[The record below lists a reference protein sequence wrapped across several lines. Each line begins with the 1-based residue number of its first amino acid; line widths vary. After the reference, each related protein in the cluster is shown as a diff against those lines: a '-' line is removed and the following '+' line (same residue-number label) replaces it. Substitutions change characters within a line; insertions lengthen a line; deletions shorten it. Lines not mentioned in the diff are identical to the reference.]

1 MGMAERSIVLFGQ
14 GKGAS
19 LNRRALIGG
28 VTIALVG
35 LVGVARAR
43 PDLRQSGLDYPR
55 VFKVI
60 DRIWRAQNLTAQ
72 TLKLGLLDTKALRA
86 DVALSGKVWMTTGF
100 VAYCQTEAQVAAWF
114 CQALV
119 GLRTKADGAALDR
132 AALAVLVLVGYDPR
146 EALKLW
152 SRWAATKQ
160 LNNSSRFTDVPITP
174 DRLQALRGEIEKLG
188 YLI

>member
-1 MGMAERSIVLFGQ
+1 MGKAERSIVLSRQ

-35 LVGVARAR
+35 LVGVASAR
-43 PDLRQSGLDYPR
+43 PNLLQSGTDYAR

-60 DRIWRAQNLTAQ
+60 DRIWRAQNLPAE
-72 TLKLGLLDTKALRA
+72 TLKLGLLDSKAMRA
-86 DVALSGKVWMTTGF
+86 DVALTGKVLMTIGF
-100 VAYCQTEAQVAAWF
+100 VATCETDAQVAAWF

-119 GLRTKADGAALDR
+119 GLRTKSGGAALDR

-152 SRWAATKQ
+152 SRWATTKK
-160 LNNSSRFTDVPITP
+160 LLNSSHFTDVPITP